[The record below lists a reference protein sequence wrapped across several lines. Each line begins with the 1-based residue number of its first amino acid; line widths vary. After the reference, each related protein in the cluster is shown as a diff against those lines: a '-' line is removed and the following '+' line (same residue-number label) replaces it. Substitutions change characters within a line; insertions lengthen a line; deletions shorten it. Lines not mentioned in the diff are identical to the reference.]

1 MYTCACACAC
11 VCVCVCMCIHIYF
24 VCLYVRREGAR
35 ARAYPPSPTTYF
47 PNPAQPPH
55 AEARNFF
62 SSLLHIYFIHFPLIV
77 LYNLNLVPPLRSYTV
92 LFANVAATLLFL
104 RYFASHSGLSFF
116 PSAPLQP
123 SNA

>member
-1 MYTCACACAC
+1 MYTC
-11 VCVCVCMCIHIYF
+11 VCVYVYF
-24 VCLYVRREGAR
+24 VCVYARRERAR
-35 ARAYPPSPTTYF
+35 ARACPPSPPTYF

-104 RYFASHSGLSFF
+104 RYFASHSDLPFF